1 MTLNLESELENA
13 HNEIIKTQDEF
24 QNSLKNIQDEH
35 KTEIMT
41 IESTLRE
48 EINEAKYKV
57 SEIT

>member
-1 MTLNLESELENA
+1 LTVNLESELENA

-41 IESTLRE
+41 IESSLRE

>member
-24 QNSLKNIQDEH
+24 QNSLKNTQDEH

-41 IESTLRE
+41 IESNLRE

>member
-41 IESTLRE
+41 IESSLRE